1 MSRLN
6 KLLHGEASTAADLL
20 SGDVT
25 PNRDEILLELRA
37 ALTNALYRIDRL
49 ENPPERKRRTP
60 CN

>member
-6 KLLHGEASTAADLL
+6 KLLHGEALAAADLL

-37 ALTNALYRIDRL
+37 ALTNALRRIDRL
-49 ENPPERKRRTP
+49 EKWNERKE
-60 CN
+60 NNDG